1 MVTDHDN
8 PDDAS
13 ESPAGEPS
21 SLEPSSLEPPA
32 VEPSAVEPSASS
44 PSVMALAGAITGA
57 LGVVLA
63 ALPILVMLWV
73 WLAL

>member
-1 MVTDHDN
+1 MTDHDN

-13 ESPAGEPS
+13 DSPAA
-21 SLEPSSLEPPA
+21 EPP
-32 VEPSAVEPSASS
+32 VVEPSASS

-63 ALPILVMLWV
+63 VLPVLAMLWV
-73 WLAL
+73 WLAI

>member
-1 MVTDHDN
+1 MTDHDN

-13 ESPAGEPS
+13 DSSAGEPS
-21 SLEPSSLEPPA
+21 SLEPP
-32 VEPSAVEPSASS
+32 VVEPSASS

-63 ALPILVMLWV
+63 ALPILAMLWV

>member
-1 MVTDHDN
+1 MVTDQDN
-8 PDDAS
+8 LDDAS
-13 ESPAGEPS
+13 ESPAG
-21 SLEPSSLEPPA
+21 EPSSLEPPA

>member
-1 MVTDHDN
+1 MTDHDN
-8 PDDAS
+8 PDDVS
-13 ESPAGEPS
+13 DSSAGEPS
-21 SLEPSSLEPPA
+21 SLEPP
-32 VEPSAVEPSASS
+32 AVEPSASS

-63 ALPILVMLWV
+63 VLPILAMLWV

>member
-1 MVTDHDN
+1 MTDHDN

-13 ESPAGEPS
+13 DSSTGEP
-21 SLEPSSLEPPA
+21 PSLEPPSL
-32 VEPSAVEPSASS
+32 EPPAVEPSASS

>member
-21 SLEPSSLEPPA
+21 ALEPP
-32 VEPSAVEPSASS
+32 AVEPSASS

-63 ALPILVMLWV
+63 ALPILAMLWV

>member
-21 SLEPSSLEPPA
+21 SLEPSSLEPP
-32 VEPSAVEPSASS
+32 AVEPSASS

>member
-1 MVTDHDN
+1 MTDHDN
-8 PDDAS
+8 LDDVNDS
-13 ESPAGEPS
+13 STGEHSPPEPS
-21 SLEPSSLEPPA
+21 SLEPS
-32 VEPSAVEPSASS
+32 VVEPSASS

-63 ALPILVMLWV
+63 ALPILAMLWV

>member
-1 MVTDHDN
+1 VTDHDN
-8 PDDAS
+8 LDDVNDS
-13 ESPAGEPS
+13 STGEHSPPEPS
-21 SLEPSSLEPPA
+21 SLEPSSLVPP
-32 VEPSAVEPSASS
+32 AVEPSASS

-63 ALPILVMLWV
+63 ALPILAMLWV

>member
-1 MVTDHDN
+1 MTDHDN

-21 SLEPSSLEPPA
+21 SLEPP
-32 VEPSAVEPSASS
+32 AVEPSASS

-63 ALPILVMLWV
+63 ALPILAMLWV

>member
-1 MVTDHDN
+1 VTDHDN

-13 ESPAGEPS
+13 DSSAGEPS
-21 SLEPSSLEPPA
+21 SLEPP
-32 VEPSAVEPSASS
+32 AVEPSASS

-63 ALPILVMLWV
+63 VLPILAMLWV

>member
-1 MVTDHDN
+1 MTDHDN

-13 ESPAGEPS
+13 DSSAIEPS
-21 SLEPSSLEPPA
+21 SLKPPT
-32 VEPSAVEPSASS
+32 VQPSASS

-57 LGVVLA
+57 LGVILA

-73 WLAL
+73 WLAI

>member
-1 MVTDHDN
+1 MTDQDN
-8 PDDAS
+8 LDDAS
-13 ESPAGEPS
+13 DSSAGEPS
-21 SLEPSSLEPPA
+21 SLEPSSLEPP
-32 VEPSAVEPSASS
+32 VVEPSASS
-44 PSVMALAGAITGA
+44 PSVMAIAGAITGA

>member
-1 MVTDHDN
+1 VTDQDN
-8 PDDAS
+8 LDDAS

-21 SLEPSSLEPPA
+21 SLEPP
-32 VEPSAVEPSASS
+32 AVEPSASS

-63 ALPILVMLWV
+63 ALPILAMLWV

>member
-1 MVTDHDN
+1 MTDHDN
-8 PDDAS
+8 PDTAS
-13 ESPAGEPS
+13 DS
-21 SLEPSSLEPPA
+21 STGDPSSLEPP
-32 VEPSAVEPSASS
+32 VLEPPVLEPSASS

-63 ALPILVMLWV
+63 ALPILAMLWV

>member
-1 MVTDHDN
+1 MVTDQDN
-8 PDDAS
+8 LDDAS

-21 SLEPSSLEPPA
+21 SLEPP
-32 VEPSAVEPSASS
+32 AVEPSASS

-63 ALPILVMLWV
+63 ALPILAMLWV

>member
-1 MVTDHDN
+1 MTDHDN
-8 PDDAS
+8 LDNAS
-13 ESPAGEPS
+13 DS
-21 SLEPSSLEPPA
+21 STGDPSSLEPP
-32 VEPSAVEPSASS
+32 VLEPLVLEPSASS

-63 ALPILVMLWV
+63 ALPILAMLWV

>member
-1 MVTDHDN
+1 MTDHDN

-13 ESPAGEPS
+13 DSSTGEP
-21 SLEPSSLEPPA
+21 PSLEPPSL
-32 VEPSAVEPSASS
+32 VPPAVEPSASS

-63 ALPILVMLWV
+63 VLPILAMLWV

>member
-1 MVTDHDN
+1 MTDHDN
-8 PDDAS
+8 PDNAS
-13 ESPAGEPS
+13 DS
-21 SLEPSSLEPPA
+21 STGDPSSLEPP
-32 VEPSAVEPSASS
+32 VLEPLVLEPSASS

-63 ALPILVMLWV
+63 ALPILAMLWV

>member
-1 MVTDHDN
+1 MTDHDN

-13 ESPAGEPS
+13 DSSAGEPS
-21 SLEPSSLEPPA
+21 SLEPP
-32 VEPSAVEPSASS
+32 AVEPSASS

-63 ALPILVMLWV
+63 VLPILAMLWV

>member
-1 MVTDHDN
+1 MTDQDH

-13 ESPAGEPS
+13 DSSAGEPS
-21 SLEPSSLEPPA
+21 SLEPP
-32 VEPSAVEPSASS
+32 AVEPSASS

-63 ALPILVMLWV
+63 VLPILAMLWV

>member
-1 MVTDHDN
+1 MTDHDN

-21 SLEPSSLEPPA
+21 SLEPSSLEPP
-32 VEPSAVEPSASS
+32 AVEPSASS

>member
-1 MVTDHDN
+1 MTDHDN

-13 ESPAGEPS
+13 DSSAIEPS
-21 SLEPSSLEPPA
+21 SLKPPT
-32 VEPSAVEPSASS
+32 VQPSASS

-57 LGVVLA
+57 LGVILA

>member
-1 MVTDHDN
+1 MGGMVTDQDN

-13 ESPAGEPS
+13 DSSAGEPS
-21 SLEPSSLEPPA
+21 SLEPP
-32 VEPSAVEPSASS
+32 AVEPSASS

-63 ALPILVMLWV
+63 VLPILAMLWV

>member
-1 MVTDHDN
+1 MTDQDN
-8 PDDAS
+8 PDDANDS
-13 ESPAGEPS
+13 SAGEPS
-21 SLEPSSLEPPA
+21 SLEPP
-32 VEPSAVEPSASS
+32 AVEPSASS

-63 ALPILVMLWV
+63 VLPILAMLWV

>member
-1 MVTDHDN
+1 VTDHDN
-8 PDDAS
+8 LDDVNDS
-13 ESPAGEPS
+13 STGEHSPP
-21 SLEPSSLEPPA
+21 EPSSLEPP
-32 VEPSAVEPSASS
+32 VVEPSASS

-63 ALPILVMLWV
+63 ALPILAMLWV

>member
-1 MVTDHDN
+1 MTDQDN

-13 ESPAGEPS
+13 DSSAGEPS
-21 SLEPSSLEPPA
+21 SLEPP
-32 VEPSAVEPSASS
+32 AVEPSASS

-63 ALPILVMLWV
+63 VLPILAMLWV

>member
-1 MVTDHDN
+1 MTDHDN
-8 PDDAS
+8 LDDAS
-13 ESPAGEPS
+13 DSSTGEHAPP
-21 SLEPSSLEPPA
+21 EPSSLEPP
-32 VEPSAVEPSASS
+32 AVEPSASS

-63 ALPILVMLWV
+63 ALPILAMLWV

>member
-1 MVTDHDN
+1 MTDQDN

-13 ESPAGEPS
+13 DSSAVEPSSLEPS
-21 SLEPSSLEPPA
+21 SLEPSSLEPP
-32 VEPSAVEPSASS
+32 AVEPSASS

-63 ALPILVMLWV
+63 ALPILAMLWV

>member
-1 MVTDHDN
+1 MTDHDN

-13 ESPAGEPS
+13 DS
-21 SLEPSSLEPPA
+21 STGDPSSLEPP
-32 VEPSAVEPSASS
+32 VLEPPVLEPSASS

-63 ALPILVMLWV
+63 ALPILAMLWV

>member
-1 MVTDHDN
+1 VTDHDN

-13 ESPAGEPS
+13 DSSTGEHSPPEPA
-21 SLEPSSLEPPA
+21 SLEPP
-32 VEPSAVEPSASS
+32 VVEPSASS

-63 ALPILVMLWV
+63 ALPILAMLWV

>member
-1 MVTDHDN
+1 MTDHDN

-13 ESPAGEPS
+13 DSSADEPS
-21 SLEPSSLEPPA
+21 SLEPSSLVPP
-32 VEPSAVEPSASS
+32 AVEPSASS

-63 ALPILVMLWV
+63 ALPILAMLWV